1 MKVSALGGLFGA
13 SLIVAAFCLAPQQ
26 NQVFAERPAAHSTGG
41 ELVTMSTAA
50 GEGLQQLTVI
60 DPRTRVVSI
69 YHVDTAT
76 GEISL
81 KSVRNIT
88 WDLQMMEFNAA
99 SPLPREVRSMLE

>member
-1 MKVSALGGLFGA
+1 MKASALGGLFGA
-13 SLIVAAFCLAPQQ
+13 SLIVAALCVVS
-26 NQVFAERPAAHSTGG
+26 QVFAQRPDPQSSGG
-41 ELVTMSTAA
+41 DLITMSAPA
-50 GEGLQQLTVI
+50 GDGLQQLTVI
-60 DPRTRVVSI
+60 DPRSRVMSV
-69 YHVDTAT
+69 YHLDTAT